1 MSKSKK
7 NEVVDSSLLLV
18 KESTLPNCGKGL
30 FTKVDIKK
38 GALIVE
44 YQGEK
49 ITWAEGLKRNEHHE
63 FQSPYLFYISAKNCI
78 DAEYT
83 LDALARYANDAKGH
97 TRIKGL
103 NNNAEYAIIKRIP
116 YIMATRN
123 IKAGEEIFVSYG
135 DDYWKAMNVH

>member
-1 MSKSKK
+1 MPKSKK
-7 NEVVDSSLLLV
+7 NEVVDPALLFV

-38 GALIVE
+38 GSLIVE
-44 YQGEK
+44 YKGEK
-49 ITWAEGLKRNEHHE
+49 ITWAEGLKRNENHA
-63 FQSPYLFYISAKNCI
+63 FQSPYLFYITAKNCI

-97 TRIKGL
+97 TKVKGL
-103 NNNAEYAIIKRIP
+103 TNNAEYAVIKRVP
-116 YIMATRN
+116 YIMATKN

-135 DDYWKAMNVH
+135 DDYWKAMKVH